1 MTSSRESV
9 EHRIDDLPLHRR
21 AWLTWKLYRDPR
33 VSPMLKRAITVGALA
48 YVISPIDVVPDLL
61 LGIGQ
66 ADDLGILAALVFVLS
81 SLLVKFAPEDVL
93 ASYLDGT
100 YREPEPRDRTAR
112 QPGDDD
118 ADIDVPFRVR

>member
-1 MTSSRESV
+1 MTSSRESI
-9 EHRIDDLPLHRR
+9 EHHIDDLPLHRR
-21 AWLTWKLYRDPR
+21 AWLAWKLYRDPR

-48 YVISPIDVVPDLL
+48 YVVSPIDVVPDLL

-66 ADDLGILAALVFVLS
+66 ADDLGILAVLVIVLS
-81 SLLVKFAPEDVL
+81 NLLVKFAPEDVL

-100 YREPEPRDRTAR
+100 YREPEPDDRATRQSRDE
-112 QPGDDD
+112 D